1 MARSLIHGVGINDA
15 DYVVARFEPI
25 GDVKEG
31 QKRKLAWRCPF
42 YNRWKTM
49 LKRCYDSNYH
59 SERPSYVGCTVCEEW
74 LTFSNFKRW
83 MEQQDWEGKQLDKDM
98 LVKGNKVYSPET
110 CLFIS
115 GSINS
120 FTTESAKSRGLWPL
134 GVSLYKDGISYVA
147 ACNNPFTKKN
157 EKLGLYSDPEKA
169 HQAWLKRKR
178 EHVISYVSAE
188 TDRRLAKA
196 LIRWY
201 WPAEDDYDDV
211 AEAIMTELGLWEG
224 K

>member
-1 MARSLIHGVGINDA
+1 MKKLAYGYGINDA
-15 DYVVARFEPI
+15 DYQISRTVN
-25 GDVKEG
+25 GKEI
-31 QKRKLAWRCPF
+31 KCPF
-42 YNRWKTM
+42 YIKWMEM
-49 LKRCYDSNYH
+49 LKHCYCPKYQAQF
-59 SERPSYVGCTVCEEW
+59 ETYKVVLLCAEW
-74 LTFSNFKRW
+74 HYFMKFRAW
-83 MEQQDWEGKQLDKDM
+83 MMTQDWEGKQLDKDM

-115 GSINS
+115 GAINS

-178 EHVISYVSAE
+178 EHVISYVSTE

-211 AEAIMTELGLWEG
+211 AEAIMTELGLWEY
-224 K
+224 